1 MNRRARF
8 FLKRWAAVPRPFRRN
23 ARDLVARLPAAIVA
37 RAAAEACTVCLG
49 LVGLGLG
56 LSAGALAQTASGAT
70 ASPSAPASA
79 PAAAARPTAGS
90 APARIDPRRPYSEEL
105 QAGLNALDRRHYSTA
120 LRAWRTLADKGESR
134 AQNNIGLMY
143 EKGLGVT
150 QSYVEAMAWY
160 RKAADQGLPEAQF
173 NLGTLYHNGYG
184 VEINNGQAVSWFR
197 KAADQQL
204 PDAHYMLGLHLW
216 EGKGIRRDPLAAL
229 DQFLK
234 GARQGNVNAQFMA
247 GYLFLSEEP
256 TGKANAVAG
265 YTWAEV
271 SRLNGYAEAV
281 DITEFLNYR
290 MKEKELTQAKDWVRR
305 CLATKYADCPRI

>member
-1 MNRRARF
+1 MNRRLWG
-8 FLKRWAAVPRPFRRN
+8 FLKRR
-23 ARDLVARLPAAIVA
+23 AIVSWPRFSTDQSRGLRMTVH
-37 RAAAEACTVCLG
+37 RATAAG
-49 LVGLGLG
+49 MISLVF
-56 LSAGALAQTASGAT
+56 LSTSGAMAQTASGTTPSASAPAGAT
-70 ASPSAPASA
+70 TASPAGASPSAAWSA
-79 PAAAARPTAGS
+79 T
-90 APARIDPRRPYSEEL
+90 ARIDPRRPFSEEL

-120 LRAWRTLADKGESR
+120 LRAWRALADKGESR

-204 PDAHYMLGLHLW
+204 PDAHYMMGLHLW

-290 MKEKELTQAKDWVRR
+290 MKEKELAQAKDWVRR
-305 CLATKYADCPRI
+305 CMATKYADCPRI